1 MGFSSHHL
9 LIKKYMSKIFVIS
22 DTWFN
27 RLLVDD
33 PNENVV
39 DNNEH
44 IIQNWN
50 ETVKKNDKVYVLGG
64 FGIGDL
70 FHILVRLNGEIHFLD
85 NYFNEEEKG
94 FINEL
99 KKCVNQSSDIDFK
112 DKIYFEN
119 SQVIVLNKLDAVLS
133 YFPLSD
139 WSGKQTG
146 TYCFHGLNDELD
158 IEEHNIS
165 CLGSKWDFVPV
176 CINDVKRN
184 ISSFMENL
192 EN

>member
-1 MGFSSHHL
+1 
-9 LIKKYMSKIFVIS
+9 MSKTFVIS

-33 PNENVV
+33 PSVNVV
-39 DNNEH
+39 DNNNH

-112 DKIYFEN
+112 DKIYFES
-119 SQVIVLNKLDAVLS
+119 SQIIVLNKSDAVLS

-139 WSGKQTG
+139 WLGKQTG
-146 TYCFHGLNDELD
+146 NILFPW
-158 IEEHNIS
+158 IE
-165 CLGSKWDFVPV
+165 
-176 CINDVKRN
+176 
-184 ISSFMENL
+184 
-192 EN
+192 

>member
-1 MGFSSHHL
+1 
-9 LIKKYMSKIFVIS
+9 MSKTFVIS

-44 IIQNWN
+44 IIQSWN
-50 ETVKKNDKVYVLGG
+50 ETVRKNDKVYVLGG

-70 FHILVRLNGEIHFLD
+70 FNILVRLNGEIHFLD
-85 NYFNEEEKG
+85 NYFSEEEKG

-99 KKCVNQSSDIDFK
+99 RKCVKQSSDIDFK

-119 SQVIVLNKLDAVLS
+119 SQVVVLNNLDTVLS

-139 WSGKQTG
+139 WVGKKTG
-146 TYCFHGLNDELD
+146 TYCFHGLNDEVD
-158 IEEHNIS
+158 IEDHNIFS
-165 CLGSKWDFVPV
+165 LSTKRDFVHI
-176 CINDVKRN
+176 CKNDVKRN
-184 ISSFMENL
+184 ITSFMEKL
-192 EN
+192 EE

>member
-1 MGFSSHHL
+1 
-9 LIKKYMSKIFVIS
+9 MSKIFVIS

-146 TYCFHGLNDELD
+146 TYCFHGLNDELG

>member
-1 MGFSSHHL
+1 
-9 LIKKYMSKIFVIS
+9 MSKTFVIS

-33 PNENVV
+33 SSVNVV
-39 DNNEH
+39 DNNDH

-112 DKIYFEN
+112 DKIYFES
-119 SQVIVLNKLDAVLS
+119 SQIIVLNKSDAVLS

-139 WSGKQTG
+139 WLGKQTG

-158 IEEHNIS
+158 IEGHNIS

-176 CINDVKRN
+176 CVNDVKIN
-184 ISSFMENL
+184 ISSFMEKL

>member
-1 MGFSSHHL
+1 
-9 LIKKYMSKIFVIS
+9 MSKIFVIS

-99 KKCVNQSSDIDFK
+99 KKCVNQSGDIDFK

-165 CLGSKWDFVPV
+165 SLGSK
-176 CINDVKRN
+176 
-184 ISSFMENL
+184 
-192 EN
+192 